1 MSNLMLTRRNS
12 SKSDSDIEYS
22 TFPKWSSW
30 VDEVFNKN
38 FGQEFVS
45 NFNTGMTLPAVN
57 VIDRANEYMVEVAVP
72 GLKKTDFDI
81 SLDNQ
86 LLSISA
92 EINKTSATEDESYI
106 RREFGYAS
114 FKRTFSLPKTV
125 ETEKIEAKYEDGVL
139 KVLLPK
145 RDEAKKKPVKQIEIL

>member
-1 MSNLMLTRRNS
+1 MSNLMSIRRNG
-12 SKSDSDIEYS
+12 SKSNSDLRYG
-22 TFPKWSSW
+22 TFPTWSSW
-30 VDEVFNKN
+30 IDEVFNKN

-57 VIDRANEYMVEVAVP
+57 VIDRANEYIVEVAIP

-81 SLDNQ
+81 NLDNQ

-92 EINKTSATEDESYI
+92 EINKESATEDESYT

-125 ETEKIEAKYEDGVL
+125 KTEKIKAKYEDGVL